1 MVVLEGGEGPMGS
14 HAPRQQEMVNMLL
27 GERAERGETEQDQ
40 LGLNG
45 AGVNR

>member
-1 MVVLEGGEGPMGS
+1 MGS

-40 LGLNG
+40 LGLSG
-45 AGVNR
+45 AGVNQ